1 MRGIF
6 DLEARQLRIVELE
19 EKTTQPNFWN
29 DNQAAQGILKEI
41 SMHKRW
47 LESHGKLI
55 SELNDLKE
63 FSEMVDENSSEAKDL
78 EQSVT
83 KLVDEVD
90 EFEFKTLLSGPDD
103 HRDAIVTIHP
113 GAGGTESQDWAEMLF
128 RMYGRWVERKGF
140 SSELIDYQ
148 PGEEAGLKSVT
159 LEVKGDYAYGFMKA
173 ESGVHRLVRIS
184 PFDANARRHT
194 SFVSV
199 HVYPVIEDAVDI
211 EIKDED
217 IRIDTYRS
225 SGAGGQHVNKTSSA
239 IRITHHPT
247 GIVVTC
253 QTERS
258 QHKNKEA
265 AFMVL
270 RARLYQLKR
279 EEEAKKM
286 EKFEKS
292 KKKIEWGSQIRSY
305 VFHPYNLVKDHRTLH
320 ETSNIQEVMD
330 GGIDPFIQ
338 AYLSDPELKDQVI
351 V

>member
-1 MRGIF
+1 MVEVDSPEVA
-6 DLEARQLRIVELE
+6 DLEKSVNALVNQVDELE
-19 EKTTQPNFWN
+19 F
-29 DNQAAQGILKEI
+29 
-41 SMHKRW
+41 R
-47 LESHGKLI
+47 
-55 SELNDLKE
+55 
-63 FSEMVDENSSEAKDL
+63 
-78 EQSVT
+78 
-83 KLVDEVD
+83 
-90 EFEFKTLLSGPDD
+90 TLLSGPDD
-103 HRDAIVTIHP
+103 YRDAIVTIHP

-128 RMYGRWVERKGF
+128 RMYNRWVERRGF
-140 SSELIDYQ
+140 EAELIDHQ
-148 PGEEAGLKSVT
+148 PGEEAGLKSAT
-159 LEVKGDYAYGFMKA
+159 IEVKGDYAYGFLKA

-199 HVYPVIEDAVDI
+199 HVYPVVADGVEI

-239 IRITHHPT
+239 IRITHFPT

-270 RARLYQLKR
+270 KSRLYQIKL
-279 EEEAKKM
+279 EEDAKKR
-286 EKFEKS
+286 EKFEKT

-305 VFHPYNLVKDHRTLH
+305 VFHPYNMVKDHRTSH

-330 GGIDPFIQ
+330 GGIDPFIE
-338 AYLSDPELKDQVI
+338 AFLSDPELKDQVPL
-351 V
+351 